1 MTMILLDTNVIS
13 EPTHAQP
20 DAAVVAWLNGQRLST
35 LYLSTITLAEMRFG
49 IAQLPEGRKK
59 NGFLYDLET
68 QILPLFSG
76 RVLNFDQAASESYGV
91 LRAQARTRGRAVAPA
106 DGYIA
111 AIAHAHNMTVATRDI
126 APFLAM
132 GVPVINPWNSQDPC

>member
-59 NGFLYDLET
+59 NGFLYDLEM

-76 RVLNFDQAASESYGV
+76 RVPNFDQAASESYGV
-91 LRAQARTRGRAVAPA
+91 LRAQARTRGRAVGP
-106 DGYIA
+106 
-111 AIAHAHNMTVATRDI
+111 TATSLPSLMPI
-126 APFLAM
+126 T
-132 GVPVINPWNSQDPC
+132 

>member
-59 NGFLYDLET
+59 NGFCCYIRRKFGEKRRFGNHIAICMPT
-68 QILPLFSG
+68 VPI
-76 RVLNFDQAASESYGV
+76 
-91 LRAQARTRGRAVAPA
+91 TR
-106 DGYIA
+106 Y
-111 AIAHAHNMTVATRDI
+111 AI
-126 APFLAM
+126 
-132 GVPVINPWNSQDPC
+132 

>member
-1 MTMILLDTNVIS
+1 MILLDTNVIS

-59 NGFLYDLET
+59 KKRIFVRLRNADSAA
-68 QILPLFSG
+68 LF
-76 RVLNFDQAASESYGV
+76 
-91 LRAQARTRGRAVAPA
+91 RACTE
-106 DGYIA
+106 
-111 AIAHAHNMTVATRDI
+111 
-126 APFLAM
+126 F
-132 GVPVINPWNSQDPC
+132 

>member
-20 DAAVVAWLNGQRLST
+20 DAAVVAWLNGQRPST

-59 NGFLYDLET
+59 KRIFVRLRNADSAA
-68 QILPLFSG
+68 LF
-76 RVLNFDQAASESYGV
+76 
-91 LRAQARTRGRAVAPA
+91 RACTE
-106 DGYIA
+106 
-111 AIAHAHNMTVATRDI
+111 
-126 APFLAM
+126 F
-132 GVPVINPWNSQDPC
+132 